1 MRHRTGAVGGRRDDG
16 RGGGDDSDDGRRP
29 TAGRSGMKVYT
40 TDPPT
45 PERTKVGVAEYAVAE
60 GDSTLVTSG
69 LGSCVGIALADTD
82 AGVGGLA
89 HAMLPSA
96 ADRTAGPEPG
106 DDDHSA
112 GKYVDTAVPDLLA
125 AMADRGAHRSRIE
138 ARLAGGSA
146 MFEFSSVN
154 GGVGERNVTAA
165 KAALAERNVPV
176 VATDVGG
183 GHGRSLTLTAGT
195 GKLSVRRAHGETRV
209 I

>member
-1 MRHRTGAVGGRRDDG
+1 
-16 RGGGDDSDDGRRP
+16 
-29 TAGRSGMKVYT
+29 MKVYT

-45 PERTKVGVAEYAVAE
+45 PERIKVGVAEYAVAAGE
-60 GDSTLVTSG
+60 STLVTSG

-96 ADRTAGPEPG
+96 EGRTSGSESG
-106 DDDHSA
+106 DGGRSP

-125 AMADRGAHRSRIE
+125 AMADRGADRSGIE

-146 MFEFSSVN
+146 MFEFSSAD
-154 GGVGERNVTAA
+154 GGVGERNVAAA
-165 KAALAERNVPV
+165 KAVLSERGVPV

-183 GHGRSLTLTAGT
+183 DHGRSLTLTAGT
-195 GKLSVRRAHGETRV
+195 GELSVRRAHGDTRV